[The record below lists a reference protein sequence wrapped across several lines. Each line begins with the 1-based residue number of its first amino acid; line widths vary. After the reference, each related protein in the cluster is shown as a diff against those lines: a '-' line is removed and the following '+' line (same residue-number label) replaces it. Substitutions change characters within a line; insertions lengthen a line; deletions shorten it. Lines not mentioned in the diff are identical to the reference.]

1 MTPGFGGGDAAPA
14 ALPTSA
20 AEGAGRIPR
29 HPAKISTA
37 GRPGVA
43 AICPECALHTS
54 IT

>member
-1 MTPGFGGGDAAPA
+1 MTPGFGGADAAPA

-29 HPAKISTA
+29 VPAKISTA
-37 GRPGVA
+37 GPSGVA
-43 AICPECALHTS
+43 AICPERALRTS